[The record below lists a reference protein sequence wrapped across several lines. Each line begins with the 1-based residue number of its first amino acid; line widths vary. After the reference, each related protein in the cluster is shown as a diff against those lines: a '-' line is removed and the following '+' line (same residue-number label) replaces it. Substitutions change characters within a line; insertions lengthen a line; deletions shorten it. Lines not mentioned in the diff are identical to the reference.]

1 MKKVAELRDNIN
13 ILVNRLNEKGEMEF
27 AADIEEIINSCGR
40 YIESINS
47 MEAAITSARFRLEGN
62 DYREYV
68 MNLDKSR
75 RLTHNSLIVSVKLLN
90 RYCRLAEMDPIY
102 KGDMESRIEI
112 AEFAQNVVN
121 EMFDTRKL

>member
-1 MKKVAELRDNIN
+1 MAELRDNIN
-13 ILVNRLNEKGEMEF
+13 ILVNRLNEKGEREL
-27 AADIEEIINSCGR
+27 AADIEEIIDSCGR

-112 AEFAQNVVN
+112 AEFAQKVVN